1 MQAGQRV
8 DFTLYLRA
16 LPLLVRNPLVIVAP
30 LLAGVIQVLLGMVS
44 GPLTDAVGG
53 IGAGIFQLIAQLIFG
68 FAFGVAII
76 FAETAWR
83 RGSATFEAAW
93 EEARRKASDLIFATI
108 GFIFII
114 FAAQYLGVILGAI
127 GSYLLGAIAVFFL
140 IYTIP
145 AAAIGG
151 APGGMA
157 LSASIR
163 AVRSNYLAAI
173 VLAIIAVAVYYYIS
187 FFALALLG
195 PYLGLAFPI
204 VQALFQAIAVS
215 YLAFVFAKQY
225 DEVAFTRRW

>member
-1 MQAGQRV
+1 MGTGLRI

-16 LPLLVRNPLVIVAP
+16 LPLLVRNPVVIAAP
-30 LLAGVIQVLLGMVS
+30 LLAGVIQVLLQMLS

-53 IGAGIFQLIAQLIFG
+53 FGAGIFQFIGQIIFG

-76 FAETAWR
+76 FAEMAWR
-83 RGSATFEAAW
+83 RGKASFDSAW
-93 EEARRKASDLIFATI
+93 EEARRKSADLVFAAI
-108 GFIFII
+108 GFLFII
-114 FAAQYLGVILGAI
+114 FAAQYLGAVLGSIGSYILGA
-127 GSYLLGAIAVFFL
+127 AAVFFM

-157 LSASIR
+157 LSASVR
-163 AVRSNYLAAI
+163 AVRANYLAAA
-173 VLAIIAVAVYYYIS
+173 VLAIVAIVVYYYVS

-195 PYLGLAFPI
+195 PYLGLGFPI

>member
-30 LLAGVIQVLLGMVS
+30 LLAGVIQVLLGMIS

-93 EEARRKASDLIFATI
+93 EEARHKASDLIFATI

-114 FAAQYLGVILGAI
+114 FAAQYLGAILGAI
-127 GSYLLGAIAVFFL
+127 GSYLLAAIAVFFL

-173 VLAIIAVAVYYYIS
+173 VLAIVAVAVYYYIS

>member
-1 MQAGQRV
+1 MPAGQRV
-8 DFTLYLRA
+8 DFSLYLRA

-30 LLAGVIQVLLGMVS
+30 LLAGVVQVLLGMLS

-53 IGAGIFQLIAQLIFG
+53 IGAGIFQLIGQLTFA

-76 FAETAWR
+76 FAETVWR
-83 RGSATFEAAW
+83 RGSATFDGAW
-93 EEARRKASDLIFATI
+93 EEARRKSSDLIFAAI
-108 GFIFII
+108 GFLFII
-114 FAAQYLGVILGAI
+114 FAAQYVGVILGSI
-127 GSYLLGAIAVFFL
+127 GSYLLAAVAVFFL
-140 IYTIP
+140 IYTMP

-163 AVRSNYLAAI
+163 AVRSNYLAAA
-173 VLAIIAVAVYYYIS
+173 VLAAVAIAVYYYVS